1 LDVRRS
7 MFDVPDREPSR
18 FAAGRRKPLETLGEG
33 CVKTEW
39 QGHAYCLMGNHFP
52 SDGGDAP
59 T

>member
-1 LDVRRS
+1 MERVGQREDVFR
-7 MFDVPDREPSR
+7 DD
-18 FAAGRRKPLETLGEG
+18 GDRRKPLETLGEG